1 MENYDKSFKDIAK
14 PGDILVSGF
23 NFGCGSSREQAA
35 TAILAKKIPLVVA
48 GSFGN
53 IFSRNSINNALMI
66 VEVPRLV
73 QRLRENFSSTRL
85 ASETQIIEPTEN
97 KESLD
102 SPKPAEPAS
111 PTQEKVL
118 TRRTGWTFSW
128 DLRRSKVTIIEGDGG
143 KIWTQKVGEVIILWQ
158 SFQTA
163 TDFSTRFHLPYKILS
178 QEVDSSRG

>member
-1 MENYDKSFKDIAK
+1 MENYDKSFKDTVY

-73 QRLRENFSSTRL
+73 QRLREHFASSSSSSPATKT
-85 ASETQIIEPTEN
+85 EITEPARN

-102 SPKPAEPAS
+102 TPKPAEEVRTPKEGE
-111 PTQEKVL
+111 EKVL
-118 TRRTGWTFSW
+118 TRRTGWKLSW
-128 DLRRSKVTIIEGDGG
+128 DLRRSKVTITEGENGPS
-143 KIWTQKVGEVIILWQ
+143 WSQKVGEVSHRSRPFF
-158 SFQTA
+158 SFL
-163 TDFSTRFHLPYKILS
+163 FHITPFR
-178 QEVDSSRG
+178 RG